1 MNSNMK
7 RFSTLF
13 SISLLSGAVTLGAY
27 KLLFDND
34 GYFSG
39 NKNPIVTVASDSYG
53 KSVGLS
59 AENVDFTEAAEK
71 TIHTV
76 VHVKNVSRKTVT
88 NPMLE
93 YFYGYGGQQQQEQVG
108 TGSGVIISEDGYIV
122 TNNHVVKDASEIE
135 ITLNNKKSYKAKLI
149 GTDSKMDIALLKID
163 ADEKL
168 PYTAFANSDSVK
180 IGEWVLAVGNP
191 YNLTSTVTAGIVSAK
206 ARNLDTS
213 GIQSFI
219 QTDAAVNP
227 GNSGGALV
235 NTRGELI
242 GINTMISSMTGSY
255 VGYSFAVPS
264 NIARK
269 IIEDIMEFGNVQRGI
284 LGVEGGELNGTASKE
299 LGISQ
304 TQGFYI
310 NRVTKNSGAERS
322 GLQKGDIIVR
332 LDDQNVATFADLSGY
347 INTKRPNDKV
357 QVTILRDGKN
367 RIVPVILS
375 KNEFFSTEFKG
386 LELENINAADKKK
399 FNLDYGVRIR
409 SITNENLKQYEE
421 ELKGNII
428 LSIDNVKAKDIET
441 VSKLLD
447 KKEESQ
453 SIRIEMINKNG
464 EIIKIII

>member
-1 MNSNMK
+1 MK
-7 RFSTLF
+7 RFSSLF
-13 SISLLSGAVTLGAY
+13 LVSLLSGATTLGAY
-27 KLLFDND
+27 KLLFD
-34 GYFSG
+34 G
-39 NKNPIVTVASDSYG
+39 NNSFFGRENSVVTLAPNSLGRNVA
-53 KSVGLS
+53 LS
-59 AENVDFTEAAEK
+59 AETVDFTAAADK

-76 VHVKNVSRKTVT
+76 VHVKNVSRRTVS
-88 NPMLE
+88 NPMME
-93 YFYGYGGQQQQEQVG
+93 FFYGYGGQQQQEQVG

-135 ITLNNKKSYKAKLI
+135 ITLNNKKSYTAKLI
-149 GTDSKMDIALLKID
+149 GTDSKMDIALLKIN

-168 PYTAFANSDSVK
+168 PYTAFANSDNVK

-284 LGVEGGELNGTASKE
+284 LGVEGGELNSTASKE
-299 LGISQ
+299 LGVSQ

-310 NRVTKNSGAERS
+310 SKVSKNSGAEKA
-322 GLQKGDIIVR
+322 GLTKGDIIVK
-332 LDDQNVATFADLSGY
+332 LDDQNIATYADLSGY
-347 INTKRPNDKV
+347 INTKRPNDVVKV
-357 QVTILRDGKN
+357 TYMKDGQT
-367 RIVPVILS
+367 RTVPVTLS

-386 LELENINAADKKK
+386 IELENIDAADKKK
-399 FNLDYGVRIR
+399 FRIDYGVKIKN
-409 SITNENLKQYEE
+409 ITNDNLMQYQN
-421 ELKGNII
+421 ELQGNII
-428 LSIDNVKAKDIET
+428 LSIDNVKATNVET
-441 VSKLLD
+441 VSKLLS
-447 KKEESQ
+447 KKDEGQ
-453 SIRIEMINKNG
+453 SVRIEMINRNG
-464 EIIKIII
+464 EIFRIII

>member
-1 MNSNMK
+1 MK
-7 RFSTLF
+7 KYSHLF
-13 SISLLSGAVTLGAY
+13 LVSLLSGATTLGAY
-27 KLLFDND
+27 KLLFDTN
-34 GYFSG
+34 GYFST
-39 NKNPIVTVASDSYG
+39 NKNGITTLAPDTYT
-53 KSVGLS
+53 KRVGLS
-59 AENVDFTEAAEK
+59 ADVLDFTEAAEK

-76 VHVKNVSRKTVT
+76 VHVKNVSRKTVV

-93 YFYGYGGQQQQEQVG
+93 FFYGYGGQQQQEQIG

-168 PYTAFANSDSVK
+168 PYTPFANSDSVK

-206 ARNLDTS
+206 ARNLGS
-213 GIQSFI
+213 NGIQSFI

-235 NTRGELI
+235 NTRGDLI

-269 IIEDIMEFGNVQRGI
+269 IIEDIMEYGNVQRGI
-284 LGVEGGELNGTASKE
+284 LGVEGGELNSSVSKE
-299 LGISQ
+299 LGVKQ
-304 TQGFYI
+304 TEGFYI
-310 NRVTKNSGAERS
+310 NKVTKNSGAEKA
-322 GLQKGDIIVR
+322 GLQKGDIIVK
-332 LDDQNVATFADLSGY
+332 LDEQNISTFADLSGY

-357 QVTILRDGKN
+357 QVTYIRDGKN
-367 RIVPVILS
+367 KIVPVTLS
-375 KNEFFSTEFKG
+375 KNEFFTTEFKG
-386 LELENINAADKKK
+386 LELENIDAADKKK
-399 FNLDYGVRIR
+399 FKLNYGVKIK

-421 ELKGNII
+421 ELLGNII
-428 LSIDNVKAKDIET
+428 LKIDNATANDIET
-441 VSKLLD
+441 VSKLLNQKD
-447 KKEESQ
+447 ENQ
-453 SIRIEMINKNG
+453 SIRLEMMNKEG
-464 EIIKIII
+464 EIIRIII

>member
-1 MNSNMK
+1 MK
-7 RFSTLF
+7 RLSTLF
-13 SISLLSGAVTLGAY
+13 LVSLFSGAITLGAY
-27 KLLFDND
+27 KLLFESNNSFF
-34 GYFSG
+34 GGRNSVVSLA
-39 NKNPIVTVASDSYG
+39 PDSYA
-53 KSVGLS
+53 KTVGLP
-59 AENVDFTEAAEK
+59 AEAVDFTEAADK

-76 VHVKNVSRKTVT
+76 VHVKNVSRRTVT

-93 YFYGYGGQQQQEQVG
+93 FFYGYGGQQQQEQVG

-122 TNNHVVKDASEIE
+122 TNNHVIKDATEIE

-163 ADEKL
+163 ASEKL

-180 IGEWVLAVGNP
+180 VGEWVLAVGNP

-264 NIARK
+264 NNARK

-284 LGVEGGELNGTASKE
+284 LGVEGGELNSNASKE
-299 LGISQ
+299 LGISE

-310 NRVTKNSGAERS
+310 NKVTPKSGAQKA
-322 GLQKGDIIVR
+322 GLTKGDIIVK
-332 LDDQNVATFADLSGY
+332 LDDQNISTFADLSGY
-347 INTKRPNDKV
+347 INTKRPNDVV
-357 QVTILRDGKN
+357 QVTYMREGKSKV
-367 RIVPVILS
+367 VPVTLS

-386 LELENINAADKKK
+386 IELENIDAGDKKK
-399 FNLDYGVRIR
+399 FRIDYGVKIKNI
-409 SITNENLKQYEE
+409 SNENLMQYQN
-421 ELKGNII
+421 ELQGNII
-428 LSIDNVKAKDIET
+428 LTIDNVKATNVET
-441 VSKLLD
+441 VSKLLS
-447 KKEESQ
+447 KKDEGQ
-453 SIRIEMINKNG
+453 SVRIEMINKNG
-464 EIIKIII
+464 EIFRIII

>member
-1 MNSNMK
+1 MK
-7 RFSTLF
+7 KFSTLF
-13 SISLLSGAVTLGAY
+13 LVSLLSGAVTLGAY
-27 KLLFDND
+27 KLLFDTN
-34 GYFSG
+34 GYFSNHSTSG
-39 NKNPIVTVASDSYG
+39 ITTATNSYG
-53 KSVGLS
+53 KKIGLS
-59 AENVDFTEAAEK
+59 ADILDFTDAAEK

-76 VHVKNVSRKTVT
+76 VHVKNVSRRTVS
-88 NPMLE
+88 NPILE
-93 YFYGYGGQQQQEQVG
+93 YFYGYKCGQSQEQIG

-122 TNNHVVKDASEIE
+122 TNNHVIKDASEIE
-135 ITLNNKKSYKAKLI
+135 ITLNNKKSYPAKLI

-163 ADEKL
+163 AKEKL
-168 PYTAFANSDSVK
+168 PYTVFANSDSVK

-206 ARNLDTS
+206 ARDLDTS

-269 IIEDIMEFGNVQRGI
+269 IIEDLMEFGNVQRGI

-310 NRVTKNSGAERS
+310 NKVTKSSGAEKS
-322 GLQKGDIIVR
+322 GLLKGDIIIK
-332 LDDQNVATFADLSGY
+332 LDEQNVATFADLSGY

-357 QVTILRDGKN
+357 QVTYIRDGKT
-367 RIVPVILS
+367 RVVPVILS
-375 KNEFFSTEFKG
+375 KNEFFRTELKG
-386 LELENINAADKKK
+386 IELENIEASDKKK
-399 FNLDYGVRIR
+399 FKIDYGVRIK
-409 SITNENLKQYEE
+409 SINSQNLKQYES
-421 ELKGNII
+421 ELIGNII
-428 LSIDNVKAKDIET
+428 LSIDNAKATDVET
-441 VSKLLD
+441 VSKLLT
-447 KKEESQ
+447 KKEGNQ
-453 SIRIEMINKNG
+453 TARIEMINKNG
-464 EIIKIII
+464 EIIRVIL

>member
-1 MNSNMK
+1 MK
-7 RFSTLF
+7 QYSQLF
-13 SISLLSGAVTLGAY
+13 LVSLISGAMTLGAY
-27 KLLFDND
+27 KLLFDSN
-34 GYFSG
+34 GYFS
-39 NKNPIVTVASDSYG
+39 NNHNSITTTAADSYA
-53 KSVGLS
+53 KKVGLS
-59 AENVDFTEAAEK
+59 GEVLDFTEAAEK

-76 VHVKNVSRKTVT
+76 VHVKNVSYKTIS

-93 YFYGYGGQQQQEQVG
+93 YFYGYKGGQPQEQIG

-122 TNNHVVKDASEIE
+122 TNNHVIKDASEIE

-149 GTDSKMDIALLKID
+149 GTDSKMDIALLKIN

-191 YNLTSTVTAGIVSAK
+191 YNLNSTVTAGIVSAK
-206 ARNLDTS
+206 ARNIGTS

-235 NTRGELI
+235 NSRGDLI
-242 GINTMISSMTGSY
+242 GINTMISSTTGSY

-269 IIEDIMEFGNVQRGI
+269 IIEDLMEYGNVQRGI
-284 LGVEGGELNGTASKE
+284 LGVQGGELNATASKE

-304 TQGFYI
+304 TEGFYI
-310 NRVTKNSGAERS
+310 SNVTKNSGASKS
-322 GLQKGDIIVR
+322 GLQKGDIIIK
-332 LDDQNVATFADLSGY
+332 LDNQNIATYADLSGY

-357 QVTILRDGKN
+357 EVTFIRDGKN
-367 RIVPVILS
+367 KNVAVILS

-386 LELENINAADKKK
+386 IELENLNAADKKK
-399 FNLDYGVRIR
+399 FNINYGVKIKA
-409 SITNENLKQYEE
+409 INNENLIQYEE

-428 LSIDNVKAKDIET
+428 LSIDNVKATDIET
-441 VSKLLD
+441 VSKLLN
-447 KKEESQ
+447 KKEENQ
-453 SIRIEMINKNG
+453 SIRLEMINKNG
-464 EIIKIII
+464 ELIRIII

>member
-1 MNSNMK
+1 MK
-7 RFSTLF
+7 KYSHLF
-13 SISLLSGAVTLGAY
+13 LVSLLSGATSLGAY
-27 KLLFDND
+27 KLLFDTN
-34 GYFSG
+34 GYFSTTKNG
-39 NKNPIVTVASDSYG
+39 ITTMAPDAYNKR
-53 KSVGLS
+53 VGLS
-59 AENVDFTEAAEK
+59 TDVLDFTEAAEK

-76 VHVKNVSRKTVT
+76 VHVKNVSRKTVV

-93 YFYGYGGQQQQEQVG
+93 FFYGYGGQQQQEQIG

-168 PYTAFANSDSVK
+168 PYTPFANSDDVK

-206 ARNLDTS
+206 ARNLGS
-213 GIQSFI
+213 NGIQSFI

-235 NTRGELI
+235 NTRGDLI

-269 IIEDIMEFGNVQRGI
+269 IIEDIMEYGNVQRGI
-284 LGVEGGELNGTASKE
+284 LGVEGGELNSSVSKE
-299 LGISQ
+299 LGVSQ
-304 TQGFYI
+304 TEGFYI
-310 NRVTKNSGAERS
+310 NKVTKNSGAEKA
-322 GLQKGDIIVR
+322 GLQKGDIIVK
-332 LDDQNVATFADLSGY
+332 LDEQNVSTFADLSGY

-357 QVTILRDGKN
+357 QVTYIRDGKN
-367 RIVPVILS
+367 KIVPVTLS
-375 KNEFFSTEFKG
+375 KNEFFTTEFKG
-386 LELENINAADKKK
+386 LELENIDAADKKK
-399 FNLDYGVRIR
+399 FKLNYGVKIK

-421 ELKGNII
+421 ELMGNII
-428 LSIDNVKAKDIET
+428 LKIDNATANDIET
-441 VSKLLD
+441 VSKLLNQKD
-447 KKEESQ
+447 ENQ
-453 SIRIEMINKNG
+453 SIRLEMINKEG
-464 EIIKIII
+464 EIIRIII

>member
-1 MNSNMK
+1 MK

-13 SISLLSGAVTLGAY
+13 LVSLLSGATTLGAY
-27 KLLFDND
+27 KLLFESNNSFF
-34 GYFSG
+34 GKG
-39 NKNPIVTVASDSYG
+39 NSVVTVAPDSFG
-53 KSVGLS
+53 RNVALS
-59 AENVDFTEAAEK
+59 AETVDFTAAADK

-76 VHVKNVSRKTVT
+76 VHVKNVSRRTVS

-122 TNNHVVKDASEIE
+122 TNNHVIKDATEIE

-149 GTDSKMDIALLKID
+149 GTDSKMDIALLKIN

-180 IGEWVLAVGNP
+180 VGEWVLAVGNP

-206 ARNLDTS
+206 ARNLDTN

-242 GINTMISSMTGSY
+242 GINTMISSTTGSY

-269 IIEDIMEFGNVQRGI
+269 IIEDIMEFGNVQRAI
-284 LGVEGGELNGTASKE
+284 LGVEGRELNSNASKV
-299 LGISQ
+299 LGITE

-310 NRVTKNSGAERS
+310 DKVSKNSGAEKA
-322 GLQKGDIIVR
+322 GLSKGDIIVK
-332 LDDQNVATFADLSGY
+332 LDDQNIATYADLSGY
-347 INTKRPNDKV
+347 INTKRPNDVIKV
-357 QVTILRDGKN
+357 TYLKDGKTK
-367 RIVPVILS
+367 IVPVTLS

-386 LELENINAADKKK
+386 IELENIDANDKKR
-399 FNLDYGVRIR
+399 FRIDYGVKIKN
-409 SITNENLKQYEE
+409 ITNENLMQYQN
-421 ELKGNII
+421 ELEGNII
-428 LSIDNVKAKDIET
+428 LSIDNVKATNVET
-441 VSKLLD
+441 VSKLLN
-447 KKEESQ
+447 KKDERQ
-453 SIRIEMINKNG
+453 SVRIEMINRNG
-464 EIIKIII
+464 EIFRVII